1 MFRDPYCPYLSIQ
14 TQDEGRLDSEAQRTL
29 DSFRQTYGR
38 PVLTRKHVLLAGR
51 LTTQTRR
58 DLARLQSSAPLH
70 TPRQAFLAVYDSPGL
85 QTTDDRQYFC
95 DACAARMPAREQD
108 WRMHIAGVSHQC
120 QMLSLAR
127 TGELGHMPSGSLRFC
142 STTANS
148 GLTMHS
154 TQQALLMQVTVLPH
168 M

>member
-1 MFRDPYCPYLSIQ
+1 MSVLYEQSIQ
-14 TQDEGRLDSEAQRTL
+14 TQDEGVLDWEAQQTL
-29 DSFRQTYGR
+29 DSFRQIYGNNTPQLQKR
-38 PVLTRKHVLLAGR
+38 VLLAGR
-51 LTTQTRR
+51 LTTQTRQ
-58 DLARLQSSAPLH
+58 DLARLQSSATLH

-95 DACAARMPAREQD
+95 DACAARVPAREQD

-142 STTANS
+142 SSTANS